1 MGLEKRSSIKQVTKD
16 LIKEDGWK
24 GLYRGFGPRFFSMSA
39 WGTSMILTYEYL
51 SKISSSLGLYYL
63 FVYLQCCFCLRYLFV
78 FDIY

>member
-1 MGLEKRSSIKQVTKD
+1 MGHENKSSIKQVTKA

-51 SKISSSLGLYYL
+51 SKISLP
-63 FVYLQCCFCLRYLFV
+63 FVDYILLLCICT
-78 FDIY
+78 